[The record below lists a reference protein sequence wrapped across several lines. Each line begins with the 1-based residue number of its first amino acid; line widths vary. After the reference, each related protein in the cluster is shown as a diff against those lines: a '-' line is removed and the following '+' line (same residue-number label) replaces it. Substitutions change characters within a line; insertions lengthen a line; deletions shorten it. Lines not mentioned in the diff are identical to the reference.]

1 MKGGEDMME
10 TLTGRGEREVE
21 ALRGDVVEFCK
32 KISGDRLLPG
42 SPVSA
47 QDHRLCPRPPSLPKT
62 PVSAQAPVSAPQT
75 PQKGAWGGTRG
86 EGWEGK
92 GHGTDP
98 PGANHRG
105 TAKMQVSCYKSLKTL
120 FYTGLKCCGG
130 VWRRGEGP

>member
-47 QDHRLCPRPPSLPKT
+47 QDHRLCPRPPSLPK
-62 PVSAQAPVSAPQT
+62 PPSLPPK
-75 PQKGAWGGTRG
+75 PPKRGRG
-86 EGWEGK
+86 EGREGRA
-92 GHGTDP
+92 GR
-98 PGANHRG
+98 ARG
-105 TAKMQVSCYKSLKTL
+105 TALILRGLIIEEQQKCKFLAIKALKHFSTQV
-120 FYTGLKCCGG
+120 
-130 VWRRGEGP
+130 